1 MPQESELQTATNYKQ
16 VIAFLEEKQKQIQ
29 TLSEKRRA
37 MLKELIL
44 GDNESTLQQETTFDQ
59 RKVIQDLNHQVE
71 ALLPTMANL
80 ALSTGYPT
88 FMLRRVDLVIR
99 RCEVPHLQD
108 SRNGIE

>member
-44 GDNESTLQQETTFDQ
+44 GD
-59 RKVIQDLNHQVE
+59 NHQVE